1 MECKEMERKYTKEDE
16 EILNTYNGSNIEEL
30 MEKLGKSKRS
40 VIAKLAKMGLY
51 ITQPRKT
58 KTGDDIISKAD
69 LVADIESA
77 LGYEFPTLVK
87 AGKGDL
93 RLLAKILT
101 EQSILFS

>member
-1 MECKEMERKYTKEDE
+1 MERKKTYTKEE
-16 EILNTYNGSNIEEL
+16 E
-30 MEKLGKSKRS
+30 EKLKEYDGTNVDQLAAALGKTKRS

-69 LVADIESA
+69 LVADIETA